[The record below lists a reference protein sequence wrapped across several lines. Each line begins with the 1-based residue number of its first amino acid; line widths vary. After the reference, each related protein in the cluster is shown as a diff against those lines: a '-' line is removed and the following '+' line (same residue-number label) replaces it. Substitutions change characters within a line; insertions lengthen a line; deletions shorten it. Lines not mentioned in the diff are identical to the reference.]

1 MRVFFSL
8 EAAKE
13 EMEVTQS
20 VEACVTEAQTRYQA
34 ENDGQSL
41 RHIPC
46 EADASWPKLD
56 HLLYMPI
63 LGLTRP
69 RDLYY
74 YQGDG
79 FCVMY
84 GFTYK
89 YLTQEHFLGQL
100 TRLKV
105 GSPLAKALVYR
116 YAQAWY
122 PSPEPLYLFG
132 DWHVKP
138 HWTKEYSH
146 AGHVTMWGRTMPGTK
161 QLMLNGPRG
170 HLLGGWNYPID
181 THMTQ
186 VLVDLEEELS
196 QTLQRPIVCSIFD
209 SEGGGLPI
217 AERYAEANRYYIS
230 VLPGQHNHPLADFVL
245 EGDWTPVIDDPS
257 REVVFA
263 RWAESKKAETDPR
276 RFVLLRPI
284 GQREPTRIYT
294 GRIPEWMPAAFVPWF
309 HRRRWP
315 NNELCIR
322 ELVKGANLNENY
334 GYTYDQV
341 PNRTRQRRWEKAQAK
356 VEVTQNKLAQ
366 RREAIKNQ
374 RQQLSQLQQMYAQQR
389 TDLEARI
396 VQQRRD
402 LCQGQRSDKP
412 TQRSHTHLCRL
423 RQELAD
429 NTIRFQKRQCCLIQH
444 LHQHQTQ
451 LHQLEQQ
458 LGERITARDAIDT
471 ETLCRER
478 HLEKDQIMLN
488 LQVLLSNLHDW
499 TRKHYFAPEWRS
511 LTLEK
516 ATQMIYRKSGRVT
529 WHPDRI
535 EVVLE
540 PYSYRDQQRA
550 MEATCQRFNEAN
562 LRWRDGRLLRISVQ
576 QNPKFQLCGF

>member
-1 MRVFFSL
+1 MGGFFSL

-13 EMEVTQS
+13 EMGVTQS
-20 VEACVTEAQTRYQA
+20 VEECVTEARTRYQG

-46 EADASWPKLD
+46 EVDAFWPKLD

-105 GSPLAKALVYR
+105 GTPLANVLAYR

-122 PSPEPLYLFG
+122 PSPEPLYLFS

-138 HWTKEYSH
+138 HWTKEYNH

-161 QLMLNGPRG
+161 QLILNGPRG

-196 QTLQRPIVCSIFD
+196 QTLQRPIICSIFD
-209 SEGGGLPI
+209 SEGGGLPV

-230 VLPGQHNHPLADFVL
+230 VLPGQHSHSLADFVL
-245 EGDWTPVIDDPS
+245 EGKWTPVIDDPS
-257 REVVFA
+257 REAIFA
-263 RWAESKKAETDPR
+263 RWAESKKAKADTR

-294 GRIPEWMPAAFVPWF
+294 VRIPEWMSAAFVPWF

-366 RREAIKNQ
+366 QREAIKNQ
-374 RQQLSQLQQMYAQQR
+374 RQQLSQLQQTYAQQR
-389 TDLEARI
+389 IDLEARI
-396 VQQRRD
+396 VKQRRD
-402 LCQGQRSDKP
+402 LCQRQRSGKP
-412 TQRSHTHLCRL
+412 SKRSYSSLRRL
-423 RQELAD
+423 KQELTD
-429 NTIRFQKRQCCLIQH
+429 VTICFLKRQRCLIQR

-451 LHQLEQQ
+451 SSQLQQQ
-458 LGERITARDAIDT
+458 LGERIAARNAIDT

-478 HLEKDQIMLN
+478 HLEKDQVMLN
-488 LQVLLSNLHDW
+488 LQVLLGNLHDW
-499 TRKHYFAPEWRS
+499 VRKHYFAPDWRS

-535 EVVLE
+535 EVVLD

-550 MEATCQRFNEAN
+550 MEASCRRFNEAN
-562 LRWRDGRLLRISVQ
+562 LCWRDGRPLHISVQ